1 MTDTLSDRITKSK
14 EGMQIW
20 QQERIIFEATERIC
34 ELMEMQEISR
44 ADLARNLGTTKSYI
58 TQLLDG
64 RANMTL
70 RKLSDVFVSL
80 GRAVHLSDELITTE
94 LKSIPQIE
102 FTLENQAYHSPLDE
116 CEITF
121 DECDITSQL
130 TLKLN

>member
-34 ELMEMQEISR
+34 ELMEIQEVSKAELSR
-44 ADLARNLGTTKSYI
+44 SLGKSKSYI

-64 RANMTL
+64 QANMTL
-70 RKLSDVFVSL
+70 RTLSDVFTSL
-80 GRAVHLSDELITTE
+80 NRAVHLSDEPITTE
-94 LKSIPQIE
+94 LKSIPQVE
-102 FTLENQAYHSPLDE
+102 FTLENQASHSPLDE

-121 DECDITSQL
+121 DECYITSQL
-130 TLKLN
+130 TLN